1 MRRRR
6 RRQVWITRARPG
18 ADATAGRVRALGHE
32 PFVAPLIEVQRIAGV
47 VPDVSDVAALA
58 FTSANAVRAF
68 SQGCGRR
75 DFKVYAVGGA
85 TALAAQEAGFATV
98 LSADGDLDALAR
110 AILGR
115 HTFADGPILHP
126 SATEPAG
133 DLVGVLTGHGLEA
146 RRLDVYETLP
156 VKLGRREL
164 TRIKRMDDV
173 LLHSAKAARAMADL
187 LRESPLPQLRALGLS
202 QAVLAP
208 LAGLSLS
215 AKLFPARPAEADLLS
230 LIDTP

>member
-6 RRQVWITRARPG
+6 KRQVWITRARPG

-32 PFVAPLIEVQRIAGV
+32 PFVLPLLEVRRLAGV
-47 VPDVSDVAALA
+47 TPEVDDITALA

-68 SQGCGRR
+68 AQGCGRR
-75 DFKVYAVGGA
+75 DLKVYAVGGA
-85 TALAAQEAGFATV
+85 TALAAQEAGFTTV
-98 LSADGDLDALAR
+98 LSADGDVAALAQ
-110 AILGR
+110 AIVGR

-133 DLVGVLTGHGLEA
+133 DLVGALAAHGLEA
-146 RRLDVYETLP
+146 RRQDVYESVP
-156 VKLGRREL
+156 IRLGKRDL
-164 TRIKRMDDV
+164 TRLKRIDDV
-173 LLHSAKAARAMADL
+173 LLHSAKAAGALADL

-215 AKLFPARPAEADLLS
+215 AKLFPQRPVEADLLR